1 MRKLKAHIANNL
13 LLKITSFNSVSILI
27 SVVVGVL
34 TSKALAEYVG
44 PKGMASVGNLRDFL
58 KTIYALA
65 TFGISA
71 GIIKYTAEHKKDTTE
86 LQKVLSTA
94 LCIIFVGTLVVSTL
108 LFFGANYWN
117 ELIFKGK
124 EFSYIFKVL
133 ALALPLYSLNAL
145 CLGIINGFEKY
156 KKYIKL
162 TIIGYLI
169 NLVVTVY
176 LVWKYQLDGAL
187 ISLSI
192 VPSILLIFS
201 LILIRRERILLPTTF
216 TAKAFSKAYLK
227 KYFSYTIMAAVS
239 AFIFPMI
246 YVFIR
251 NHIIET
257 IGEDEAGYW
266 EAMQRISNQYLIFVT
281 SLLSL
286 YVLPKLSENKTIKG
300 FREIVFGFY
309 KTILPLFGIGL
320 ILIYFLRIYV
330 IQIIYNEEFLATE
343 SLFLWQLLGDF
354 FKVISLVIAYQLYA
368 KKMLGQYLF
377 VEIAS
382 LVVFYYLSIYL
393 TNEVG
398 IDGVVMAHCIRSFVA
413 LILLIL
419 IFWNSLFGK
428 ITTENTEEEVSL

>member
-1 MRKLKAHIANNL
+1 MKKLKAHIANNL
-13 LLKITSFNSVSILI
+13 LLKITSFNSIAIVIN
-27 SVVVGVL
+27 VVVGVL
-34 TSKALAEYVG
+34 TSKALAEFVG

-65 TFGISA
+65 TFGIFS
-71 GIIKYTAEHKKDTTE
+71 GVVKYTAEHKKEPTE

-94 LCIIFVGTLVVSTL
+94 LMIILVATILVSVAL
-108 LFFGANYWN
+108 YLGANYWN
-117 ELIFKGK
+117 HLIFEGK
-124 EFSYIFKVL
+124 EFSYIFKIL
-133 ALALPLYSLNAL
+133 AFVLPLYALNMF

-156 KKYIKL
+156 KKFIL
-162 TIIGYLI
+162 VNIVGYLV
-169 NLVVTVY
+169 NLVITVY

-187 ISLSI
+187 VALSI

-201 LILIRRERILLPTTF
+201 VLLLYKERVSLP
-216 TAKAFSKAYLK
+216 KLHSNAFSKKYFK
-227 KYFSYTIMAAVS
+227 KYLSYTIMAAVS
-239 AFIFPMI
+239 AFIFPII
-246 YVFIR
+246 YVFVR

-257 IGEDEAGYW
+257 IGANEAGYW
-266 EAMQRISNQYLIFVT
+266 EVMQRISNQYLIFVT

-300 FREIVFGFY
+300 FRTIVFSFY
-309 KTILPLFGIGL
+309 KTILPIFGIGL

-330 IQIIYNEEFLATE
+330 IQFVYNEEFLATE
-343 SLFLWQLLGDF
+343 SLFIWQLLGDF

-368 KKMLGQYLF
+368 KKMLGHYLF

-382 LVVFYYLSIYL
+382 LLLFYYLSIYL

-398 IDGVVMAHCIRSFVA
+398 IEGVVMAHCIRSFIA
-413 LILLIL
+413 LVLLVL

-428 ITTENTEEEVSL
+428 IDAENAEV